1 MKVLDSRM
9 FSSFGL
15 ASGVIFWIVTIL
27 SIVANPWFS
36 LTKNA
41 FSDLGASSANAPWIY
56 NYGLVVAGGVALL
69 YSVALMDWSTNKVE
83 VAGSAFMFISGIFL
97 ALIGIYPSGT
107 RAHTFVSTW
116 FFLQTDLAIASWGIG
131 LIIAKKRLLGIL
143 SVTAAIPAPVVG
155 EMVMWPSVAVLEAYG
170 ILVIMGWMVLISE
183 FVTRKQLGVHL

>member
-1 MKVLDSRM
+1 MKALDCRR

-41 FSDLGASSANAPWIY
+41 FSDLGASSANVPWVY

-83 VAGSAFMFISGIFL
+83 VAGSAFMFIAGIFL

-107 RAHTFVSTW
+107 RAHAFVSTW
-116 FFLQTDLAIASWGIG
+116 FFLQMDLAMVSWGIG

-143 SVTAAIPAPVVG
+143 SVAASILAPVG
-155 EMVMWPSVAVLEAYG
+155 GGIVMWPSIAVLEAYG
-170 ILVIMGWMVLISE
+170 ILLIMGWMVLISE
-183 FVTRKQLGVHL
+183 FVTKKQLGIHL

>member
-1 MKVLDSRM
+1 MKALDFRR

-15 ASGVIFWIVTIL
+15 ASGVVFWTVTIL

-56 NYGLVVAGGVALL
+56 NYGLVVVGGVALL

-83 VAGSAFMFISGIFL
+83 VAGSAFMFVAGIFL

-107 RAHTFVSTW
+107 RAHTFVSLW
-116 FFLQTDLAIASWGIG
+116 FFLQADLAIASWGIG
-131 LIIAKKRLLGIL
+131 LMVAKKRLLGFL
-143 SVTAAIPAPVVG
+143 SVVFAILAPVGAEV
-155 EMVMWPSVAVLEAYG
+155 VTWPSIAVLEAYG
-170 ILVIMGWMVLISE
+170 ILAIMGWMVLISE
-183 FVTRKQLGVHL
+183 FVTKKKLGVRL